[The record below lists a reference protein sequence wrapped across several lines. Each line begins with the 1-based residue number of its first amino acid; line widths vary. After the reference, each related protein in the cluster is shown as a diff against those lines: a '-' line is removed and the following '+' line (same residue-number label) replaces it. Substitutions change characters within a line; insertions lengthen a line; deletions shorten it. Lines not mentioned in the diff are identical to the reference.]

1 MKPQCTKNN
10 SIIDS
15 ARSLT
20 TFGSGPDFCSVI
32 FNGTKIDTIG
42 ISRQQPEHDESGK
55 KEPETKSQ
63 AC

>member
-1 MKPQCTKNN
+1 MPVSVRLQTFKKN
-10 SIIDS
+10 
-15 ARSLT
+15 
-20 TFGSGPDFCSVI
+20 GPDFCSVI